1 DLFQITHKR
10 IYEAYEELCQQGGLV
25 DFAELLLRSHELW
38 LTRPELLDHYRRR
51 FRHLLVDEF
60 QDTNTIQYAWLR
72 LLAGDTGNVMA
83 VGDDDQSIYGW
94 RGARIENIHRF
105 QREFAATA
113 VVRLEQNY
121 RSTGTI
127 LKAANALIGN
137 NAGRLGKE
145 LWTAGAEGE
154 PIQVYAGY
162 NDVDEARFITERIL
176 EWIDGGGSPD
186 EIGV

>member
-38 LTRPELLDHYRRR
+38 LNRPELLAHYRRR
-51 FRHLLVDEF
+51 FGHLLVDEF

-72 LLAGDTGNVMA
+72 LLAGDTGKVMA

-105 QREFAATA
+105 QRDFAGTT
-113 VVRLEQNY
+113 VVRLEQ
-121 RSTGTI
+121 
-127 LKAANALIGN
+127 
-137 NAGRLGKE
+137 
-145 LWTAGAEGE
+145 
-154 PIQVYAGY
+154 
-162 NDVDEARFITERIL
+162 
-176 EWIDGGGSPD
+176 
-186 EIGV
+186 